1 MSVTPHRHVLACLL
15 ALGFWLGAACAW
27 AQPSFPAL
35 SGRVV
40 DQAGVLSPEAE
51 ARLAALSQ
59 SVEQKTGA
67 QFVVASVSSLEDYDI
82 ADYGYQ
88 LGRAWGIGRK
98 GENDGV
104 LLLVAPNERKVR
116 IEVGYGLE
124 GVLTDALTSLILQR
138 EVLPRFR
145 EGDLEGGVVAGAQ
158 AVAAQVEAD
167 PERQREAVE
176 AAAKRDEPGGAPLIG
191 LFWIFMI
198 VLWIIIS
205 ASRGGGRGRRYR
217 SGVDSAL
224 PILLWGLSSGG
235 RGGGGDFGGGGFSGG
250 GGSFG
255 GGGSSGS
262 W

>member
-1 MSVTPHRHVLACLL
+1 MNVRQHRHLWACLL
-15 ALGFWLGAACAW
+15 AVGFWLAATCAW
-27 AQPSFPAL
+27 AAPSFPAL

-51 ARLAALSQ
+51 ARLSALSE

-82 ADYGYQ
+82 AEYGYQ
-88 LGRAWGIGRK
+88 LGRAWGIGQK
-98 GENDGV
+98 DGNDGV

-145 EGDLEGGVVAGAQ
+145 EGDLEAGVLAGAQ

-167 PERQREAVE
+167 PERQREATE
-176 AAAKRDEPGGAPLIG
+176 AAAQRDDSDGGPLIG
-191 LFWIFMI
+191 LFWVFMI

-205 ASRGGGRGRRYR
+205 ASRGGRGRRYR
-217 SGVDSAL
+217 SGVDAAL
-224 PILLWGLSSGG
+224 PILLWGLSGGG
-235 RGGGGDFGGGGFSGG
+235 RGGGGGGFGGGGFSGG